1 MKFIENDIVNKK
13 IIKLPLSNQQNQI
26 MIKKILRVS
35 LLLLLILSS
44 CSRDE
49 NQIENSIIIE
59 ASQKTPLTPTQINA
73 KIDES
78 LNTKGTLNWS
88 EASSHLLW
96 SAVVHGNNIV
106 TIGFGNSKTNF
117 ERAKTANNAKIQN
130 NLLAIIMKYEG
141 TTLDK
146 ILITADI
153 DLNLM
158 DVIIE
163 KQETIIALRQSKY
176 IRYVEPADY
185 SYLNVR
191 NAESRSGSPSN
202 SINSSSSS
210 GCGYESQILAAADFT
225 TTTPNAKVPWTFTQH
240 NIPNAWNVSTGR
252 GITIGI
258 IDTGV
263 SPNQSL
269 LGANFNNGLST
280 GRTIQKNGVYINSIW
295 PWTTTTDGVNDL
307 CGHGTSMASVAA
319 APRND
324 RGLPV
329 GVAYNSNLVTY
340 RAAENVVIDGFQEQ
354 EAVKKAFTALGNNAK
369 VKIIS
374 MSMGHIFSV
383 GKIEDAIK
391 FAYGKGKLIFCAA
404 GTSTSFTTFVG
415 VIFPAWMPETIAVTG
430 VKEGATL
437 QACSDCHTGGKVEF
451 TVAMQRATSGNTVP
465 ISSYYENQTD
475 YVGGSSVATATTA
488 GIAAL
493 VWAKNPTWTR
503 DQVLT
508 KMRQSANLFPN
519 RSSEYG
525 FGNVNAFLAVQ

>member
-1 MKFIENDIVNKK
+1 M
-13 IIKLPLSNQQNQI
+13 
-26 MIKKILRVS
+26 
-35 LLLLLILSS
+35 ILSS

-49 NQIENSIIIE
+49 NQVENSIIIE

-78 LNTKGTLNWS
+78 LSTKGTFNWS

-96 SAVVHGNNIV
+96 SAVVNGNNIV

-117 ERAKTANNAKIQN
+117 EREKTANNAKIQN

-210 GCGYESQILAAADFT
+210 GCGYESQTLAAADFT

-240 NIPNAWNVSTGR
+240 KIPNAWNVSTGR

-354 EAVKKAFTALGNNAK
+354 EAVKKAFTALGNNTK

>member
-1 MKFIENDIVNKK
+1 MLN
-13 IIKLPLSNQQNQI
+13 
-26 MIKKILRVS
+26 KILRIS
-35 LLLLLILSS
+35 LLTLLIFSS

-49 NQIENSIIIE
+49 NQSEDSILID
-59 ASQKTPLTPTQINA
+59 ASQKTPLTPVQINA

-78 LNTKGTLNWS
+78 LNAKGKFNWS

-96 SAVVHGNNIV
+96 SAVVNGNNIV
-106 TIGFGNSKTNF
+106 TIGFGNSNTNF

-146 ILITADI
+146 ILITADT

-163 KQETIIALRQSKY
+163 KQETIIALSKSKY

-185 SYLNVR
+185 SYLKVR

-202 SINSSSSS
+202 STNSTSSS
-210 GCGYESQILAAADFT
+210 GCGYESQTLASADFT
-225 TTTPNAKVPWTFTQH
+225 ITTPNAKVPWMFTQH
-240 NIPNAWNVSTGR
+240 KIPNAWNVSTGR

-354 EAVKKAFTALGNNAK
+354 EAVKKAFTALGNNTK

-391 FAYGKGKLIFCAA
+391 FAYNKGKLIFCAA

-415 VIFPAWMPETIAVTG
+415 VIFPAWMPETVAVTG
-430 VKEGATL
+430 VKEGTTL
-437 QACSDCHTGGKVEF
+437 QACNDCHTGSKVEF

-465 ISSYYENQTD
+465 ISSYYENQSD